1 MKHLLNTLKII
12 KDCCTRRE
20 EFKESNYKQLLDLL
34 PLGESYDDINEKN
47 LHILKK
53 DIPLSNIKLK
63 LFDKNKNRQNN
74 LNNNIKNTTESRN
87 KESYENKSSIK
98 NVDKDLIYIKKK
110 LNRNIEQEIFLN
122 DMNKNNKKCSSLII
136 KENVI
141 QKLKGN
147 RVNNSIYC
155 AHGKLSDTNS
165 VEKNFQLKKIE
176 IIPKIEKEESIM
188 NSFSVVC
195 MKGNQNEYYE
205 SKNDNDYIYFNNYE
219 QFFFIQAYDLKIAG
233 IISGIGKNSI
243 RVCDNIVFHLLKTI
257 LSNLKS
263 FYENKK
269 NLWLSEQIEYILLS
283 SINDTNNY
291 IKINLQ
297 ESFNSGCSLC
307 VCAYSKKHKILTI
320 LNIGNIQTI
329 LVKNKDEK
337 KKEDVKN
344 YYNSNTLYET
354 ILITKKHDVLNKE
367 EKERILSYGC
377 IINDDSESENKN
389 TWKNID
395 YLNQFNEKSDLK
407 TLNITKAI
415 GLFNFIKFG
424 LSNTPDVIDVKLNI
438 NTSGF
443 LILVSHTI
451 SQVYNS
457 HNLVKFLFNKSNN
470 NSLFESSKKLI
481 HKVHSVYMSTE
492 NSNVKDMTIII
503 LPLID

>member
-1 MKHLLNTLKII
+1 MKHLLNAIKVI

-20 EFKESNYKQLLDLL
+20 ELEESNYKQLLDLL
-34 PLGESYDDINEKN
+34 PLSESYEIVNERN

-63 LFDKNKNRQNN
+63 LFDKNKNRQNI
-74 LNNNIKNTTESRN
+74 LNTNVKITEESWKKEDSENESFIKNRHE
-87 KESYENKSSIK
+87 
-98 NVDKDLIYIKKK
+98 DLLYKKKK
-110 LNRNIEQEIFLN
+110 LNSSIIQENFLY
-122 DMNKNNKKCSSLII
+122 DIDKNNENCSNSII

-141 QKLKGN
+141 KNLKEKEVSSN
-147 RVNNSIYC
+147 IYC
-155 AHGKLSDTNS
+155 AHGKLSDRNA
-165 VEKNFQLKKIE
+165 VEKNFKLKKIE
-176 IIPKIEKEESIM
+176 IIPKFEKKENIM

-195 MKGNQNEYYE
+195 MRGNQNEYYK
-205 SKNDNDYIYFNNYE
+205 SKNNNDYIYFNNYE
-219 QFFFIQAYDLKIAG
+219 QYFFIQAYELKIAG
-233 IISGIGKNSI
+233 IISGTGKNSVS
-243 RVCDNIVFHLLKTI
+243 VCDNIVFHLLKTI
-257 LSNLKS
+257 LRNLKNV
-263 FYENKK
+263 YENKR
-269 NLWLSEQIEYILLS
+269 NIWLSDQIEYILLS

-307 VCAYSKKHKILTI
+307 VCAYSKKHELLTI

-329 LVKNKDEK
+329 LVKNIDGK
-337 KKEDVKN
+337 KKEDTKN
-344 YYNSNTLYET
+344 HHISNALYET

-377 IINDDSESENKN
+377 IINDDSENENKN

-395 YLNQFNEKSDLK
+395 YLNKFNEKNDLK

-415 GLFNFIKFG
+415 GLFNFSNYG
-424 LSNTPDVIDVKLNI
+424 LSNIPDIIDIKLNI
-438 NTSGF
+438 HTSGF

-457 HNLVKFLFNKSNN
+457 HNLVEFLFNKSNN

-481 HKVHSVYMSTE
+481 HNVHSVYMSTE
-492 NSNVKDMTIII
+492 NSNIKDMTIII